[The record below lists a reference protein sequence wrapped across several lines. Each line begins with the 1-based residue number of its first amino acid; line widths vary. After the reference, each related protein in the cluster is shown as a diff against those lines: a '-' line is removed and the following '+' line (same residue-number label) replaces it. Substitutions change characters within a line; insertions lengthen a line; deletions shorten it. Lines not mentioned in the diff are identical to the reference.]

1 MNLLRVGLIVNPV
14 AGLGGAVSLKGSDGV
29 ADEAL
34 ARGAIPQ
41 SKARA
46 TETMSVMRPLAE
58 ALTVIT
64 GAGPLGED
72 AAKAAG
78 WAAEVIYHA
87 PLRSTADD
95 TVQLARRLSTLRV
108 DLLLFAGGDGT
119 ARDVA
124 DGVDD
129 WLPVLGIPAG
139 VKMHSGVFATTPKA
153 SGLMALDFLRSNA
166 RRTAQQEVMDLD
178 EDAVRDGHIN
188 PMLYGYLSVP
198 EDPRLLQGK
207 KVPAP
212 AGDSVASEAIA
223 ASVIEEMEP
232 DVVYLIGPGSTTWS
246 VKRVLGEH
254 ASLLGVDAYLN
265 RKLLV
270 CDATAA
276 QLEEIVAG
284 RRARALVTCIGGQ
297 GHIFGRGNQ
306 QFTGALVRRLGRANV
321 RVLATPSK
329 LQSLSGRPFIADLHD
344 SEAEKEMSGYV
355 EVVSGYRSRAYYRC
369 EAT

>member
-1 MNLLRVGLIVNPV
+1 MNALRVGLVVNPI
-14 AGLGGAVSLKGSDGV
+14 AGLGGAVCLKGSDGV

-46 TETMSVMRPLAE
+46 TEALSLLRPLAD

-78 WAAEVIYHA
+78 WPVEVIYNA
-87 PLRSTADD
+87 PLRTTAQD
-95 TVQLARRLSTLRV
+95 TVQLVRRLSTLRV

-153 SGLMALDFLRSNA
+153 AGLLALTFLRSTV
-166 RRTAQQEVMDLD
+166 RRLAKQEVMDLD

-198 EDPRLLQGK
+198 EDPRLLQGS
-207 KVPAP
+207 KVAAA
-212 AGDSVASEAIA
+212 AGDAVAAEAIA
-223 ASVIEEMEP
+223 ASVIDEMEP
-232 DVVYLIGPGSTTWS
+232 DVVYLIGPGSTTWA
-246 VKRVLGEH
+246 VKRVLGDH

-265 RKLLV
+265 RQLLIR
-270 CDATAA
+270 DATAA
-276 QLEEIVAG
+276 QLEAITTG
-284 RRARALVTCIGGQ
+284 QPARALLTCIGGQ

-306 QFTGALVRRLGRANV
+306 QFSGALVRRLGRANV

-344 SEAEKEMSGYV
+344 PEAASEMSGYV